1 MPGKESSSPTIYK
14 RGLEHLAPIRELLFR
29 TYPPPIHGPEAVWS
43 ERNLLSHLAH
53 FPEGQFVAE
62 LDGKLVG
69 TSTCMRVSLERALAP
84 HTWTEISARG
94 TLVTHD
100 PVGNTLYG
108 VNIAVEPALQGLGIG
123 HALYRARITLARSL
137 GCRWFV
143 AGARIP
149 GYHLH
154 AAQLSPEA
162 YLQEVREGKLFD
174 PTLSRQMKVG
184 FEVRSLLPDY
194 APDPET
200 QGHAALIVMEL

>member
-1 MPGKESSSPTIYK
+1 MPSKAPSSLTIHK
-14 RGLEHLAPIRELLFR
+14 RGLEDLAPIRELMFR
-29 TYPPPIHGPEAVWS
+29 TYPPPTHGPEAVWS
-43 ERNLLSHLAH
+43 ERNLLSHLAR

-62 LDGKLVG
+62 VDGILVG
-69 TSTCMRVSLERALAP
+69 TSTCMRVRLERALTP
-84 HTWTEISARG
+84 HTWTEITARG
-94 TLVTHD
+94 TLATHD
-100 PVGNTLYG
+100 PVGNALYG

-123 HALYRARITLARSL
+123 HALYRARIALAQSL

-149 GYHLH
+149 GYHQH

-162 YLQEVREGKLFD
+162 YLQAVREGRVFD

-184 FEVRSLLPDY
+184 FEVRGLLMDY

-200 QGHAALIVMEL
+200 QGHAALIIMEL